1 MLFKHLERRQHRHL
15 ASELERISESF
26 KNWTTMY
33 RADGRKIQR
42 AIQVDIDSIRFC
54 TPQMIKRPK

>member
-1 MLFKHLERRQHRHL
+1 
-15 ASELERISESF
+15 
-26 KNWTTMY
+26 MY

-54 TPQMIKRPK
+54 TPQMIKRPKQLELIREYRENIART